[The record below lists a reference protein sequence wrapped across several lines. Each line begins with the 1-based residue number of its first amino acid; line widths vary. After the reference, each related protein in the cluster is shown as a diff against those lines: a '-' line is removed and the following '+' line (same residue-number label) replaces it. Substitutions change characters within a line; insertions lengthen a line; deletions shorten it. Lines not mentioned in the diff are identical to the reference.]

1 MGTLALSVQPQLP
14 AWALTS
20 LESDKAVLRMSVKGP
35 GEGCGTLGE
44 GGQEARC
51 LSLSEE
57 QGDQFC
63 CLQNRVGR
71 NFSFKGA
78 TIGKKTRR
86 KNLTEAMGSTPRKN
100 PRAATATPSDS
111 LDPCDVWSWLLM
123 FHTWQEGAQLR
134 GIASIRLT
142 CRHAYEALSCC

>member
-35 GEGCGTLGE
+35 GQGWGSVRE

-57 QGDQFC
+57 QGDQFYS
-63 CLQNRVGR
+63 LQNRVGR

-78 TIGKKTRR
+78 TTGKKTRR
-86 KNLTEAMGSTPRKN
+86 KNLTEAMGRTLRKN
-100 PRAATATPSDS
+100 PRAGSQSAAAT
-111 LDPCDVWSWLLM
+111 
-123 FHTWQEGAQLR
+123 
-134 GIASIRLT
+134 RLT
-142 CRHAYEALSCC
+142 TLTRVMSGLGC